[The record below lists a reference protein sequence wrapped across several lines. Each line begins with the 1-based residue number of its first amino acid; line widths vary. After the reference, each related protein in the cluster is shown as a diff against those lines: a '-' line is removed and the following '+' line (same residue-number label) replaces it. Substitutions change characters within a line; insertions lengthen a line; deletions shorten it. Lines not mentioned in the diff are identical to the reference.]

1 MRYRFKSTKF
11 QSTEGNGVTA
21 GEDSDNSRESA
32 DRQWQERE
40 ERRKEGG
47 GGDIPMNKRTTR
59 YPIIRSFINDVIFF
73 LNWKA

>member
-11 QSTEGNGVTA
+11 QSTEGNGTTA

-40 ERRKEGG
+40 ERRKGEG
-47 GGDIPMNKRTTR
+47 GGDIPMSKRTTR
-59 YPIIRSFINDVIFF
+59 Y
-73 LNWKA
+73 LKYG